1 MAVIFETEK
10 VDFVFSSLKTAV
22 TAKAKAAGVE
32 SADEEG
38 AVGFE
43 NETRS
48 FSCHLAKLNGA
59 VVVSNSARQL
69 ERILAV
75 EAGKVPALG
84 ETGEYRFFRH
94 RYPIAAEES
103 AYVFISDACLRSW
116 AGPRVRI
123 AASRRSRALAAL
135 GSLTSARISGEKLSQ
150 KYEPLPGKV
159 RLFGDRV
166 FSERYGS
173 LGFLTPITELEI
185 ARVTSREKIQGP
197 GGEEVEVLKIEREI
211 IALTPGGLDRMLVV
225 DWLAPGLGTV
235 KSKETSKWYQ
245 STMQLKKITKP
256 E

>member
-1 MAVIFETEK
+1 VAVIFETEK

-173 LGFLTPITELEI
+173 QKDALSKIELWSVRRANAHALYCLVLPASKRELEKNE
-185 ARVTSREKIQGP
+185 AERVSKLF
-197 GGEEVEVLKIEREI
+197 EVEIRLVAAS
-211 IALTPGGLDRMLVV
+211 ALNEVFDLEVG
-225 DWLAPGLGTV
+225 
-235 KSKETSKWYQ
+235 E
-245 STMQLKKITKP
+245 
-256 E
+256 